1 MALNSITMEAAAAT
15 TTIITKGIRSNS
27 SNNPLHTTI
36 SLREGLV
43 DQPLL
48 MITVSIRKH
57 TLVLLEQVPECT
69 ITEEQ
74 VDRNAW
80 KHPLILIQ
88 HILVRSDNSKTI
100 IWCNN

>member
-1 MALNSITMEAAAAT
+1 MEAAT
-15 TTIITKGIRSNS
+15 TAIITKGIRNSNS
-27 SNNPLHTTI
+27 NSNNNPLHTTI